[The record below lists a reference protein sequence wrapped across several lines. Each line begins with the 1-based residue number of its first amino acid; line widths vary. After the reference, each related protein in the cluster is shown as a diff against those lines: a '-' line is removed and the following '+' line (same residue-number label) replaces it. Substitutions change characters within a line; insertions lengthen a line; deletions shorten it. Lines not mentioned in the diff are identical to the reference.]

1 MGWAWPCGDA
11 WHKQVG
17 FGVKDLP
24 YQTVKTL
31 LAEAAQASGHS
42 AEIADALAQS
52 AWWLENRGLGGV
64 AQVTAY
70 LDATQ
75 TMRPAELGAR
85 RDDYGALRCICPIT
99 AAAAVMAEREAAVAE
114 EGEAAP
120 VDYGLFGG
128 PASPLI
134 MGAMLAFYGDEQGL
148 AVRLRFDGQ
157 QVVLAKDFAC
167 IEVGDAA
174 ALARVDATAA
184 EPTDVEFLPLQ
195 GFRPEGQVLAYA
207 KRLTLQVPAT
217 RLGDNGQMTL
227 M

>member
-1 MGWAWPCGDA
+1 M
-11 WHKQVG
+11 KE
-17 FGVKDLP
+17 LP

-75 TMRPAELGAR
+75 ALRPAELGAR

-148 AVRLRFDGQ
+148 AVRLRFGDQ
-157 QVVLAKDFAC
+157 QVVLAKEFAC
-167 IEVGDAA
+167 IEVGDAVA
-174 ALARVDATAA
+174 TQQLDATAA
-184 EPTDVEFLPLQ
+184 EPTEVEFLPLD
-195 GFRPEGQVLAYA
+195 GFTPEGQLLPYVRRLVLQMPTA
-207 KRLTLQVPAT
+207 
-217 RLGDNGQMTL
+217 RLGDNGRMTL

>member
-1 MGWAWPCGDA
+1 VTRGL
-11 WHKQVG
+11 KQVG
-17 FGVKDLP
+17 YRVKELP
-24 YQTVKTL
+24 YQAVKTL

-75 TMRPAELGAR
+75 ALRPAELGAR

-99 AAAAVMAEREAAVAE
+99 AAASVMAEREAAVAE
-114 EGEAAP
+114 EGEGAP
-120 VDYGLFGG
+120 VDYALFGG

-148 AVRLRFDGQ
+148 AVRLRFGDQ
-157 QVVLAKDFAC
+157 QVVLAKEFAC
-167 IEVGDAA
+167 IEAGAPEGLSRLDA
-174 ALARVDATAA
+174 LAA
-184 EPTDVEFLPLQ
+184 EPTDVEFLPLD
-195 GFRPEGQVLAYA
+195 GFSPAGQILPYA
-207 KRLTLQVPAT
+207 KRMTLTMPAA
-217 RLGDNGQMTL
+217 RLSDNGQLTL

>member
-1 MGWAWPCGDA
+1 MW
-11 WHKQVG
+11 
-17 FGVKDLP
+17 GVWVKELP

-64 AQVTAY
+64 AQVAAY

-75 TMRPAELGAR
+75 RLRPAELGAR

-148 AVRLRFDGQ
+148 AVRLRFGDQ
-157 QVVLAKDFAC
+157 QVVLAKEFAC
-167 IEVGDAA
+167 IEVGDAEA
-174 ALARVDATAA
+174 ATRLDATAA
-184 EPTDVEFLPLQ
+184 VPTEVEFLPLD
-195 GFRPEGQVLAYA
+195 GFSPEGQLLPYA
-207 KRLTLQVPAT
+207 KRLMLQMPVA

>member
-1 MGWAWPCGDA
+1 
-11 WHKQVG
+11 
-17 FGVKDLP
+17 VKELP

-64 AQVTAY
+64 AQVAAY

-75 TMRPAELGAR
+75 ALRPADLGAR

-99 AAAAVMAEREAAVAE
+99 AAAAVMAERETAVAE

-120 VDYGLFGG
+120 SDYGLFGG

-148 AVRLRFDGQ
+148 AVRLRFGDQ
-157 QVVLAKDFAC
+157 QVVLAKAFAC
-167 IEVGDAA
+167 IEAGDAA
-174 ALARVDATAA
+174 ALARVDASAA
-184 EPTDVEFLPLQ
+184 EPTDVEFLALE
-195 GFRPEGQVLAYA
+195 GFQPEGQLMPYA
-207 KRLTLQVPAT
+207 KRMQLSVPMA
-217 RLGDNGQMTL
+217 RLGDNGQLTL